1 MPLPRFGPHFR
12 RRLAALALL
21 LGLLLATF
29 MIVRES
35 SLVEVREVE
44 VTGAS
49 GREADRVRAAL
60 EGAAR
65 DMTTLHVDLEALRTA
80 VAPYP
85 SVKDVSV
92 STDFPHAMRIEVIQH
107 VPVAVVGVDGRDVP
121 VAADGTL
128 LRRSSAKGLPVVP
141 MRTPPAG
148 DRIGAGV
155 TARIVAA
162 LGAAPAALLQ
172 RIENVY
178 LGGRG
183 LTLRLDSGTVVYF
196 GSTGRVAAKWAAT
209 ARVLADPS
217 SRGATYLDVRL
228 PERPAAGGLEQVAA
242 QRKQTVDAG
251 GTAPSATAPQPAPV
265 VPTTPSMGP

>member
-1 MPLPRFGPHFR
+1 M
-12 RRLAALALL
+12 ALAFF

-35 SLVEVREVE
+35 SLVAVRDVEVR
-44 VTGAS
+44 GAS

-65 DMTTLHVDLEALRTA
+65 DMTTLHVDIEALRTA
-80 VAPYP
+80 VAPFP
-85 SVKDVSV
+85 SVKDVAV
-92 STDFPHAMRIEVIQH
+92 TTDFPHGMRIEVLQH
-107 VPVAVVGVDGRDVP
+107 VPVARVGVDGRDVP

-128 LRRSSAKGLPVVP
+128 LRRTSAKGLPVVP

-148 DRIGAGV
+148 ERIESGV
-155 TARIVAA
+155 TARVVAT
-162 LGAAPAALLQ
+162 LGAAPAALRE

-178 LGGRG
+178 VGGRG
-183 LTLRLDSGTVVYF
+183 LTMRLDSGTVIYF
-196 GSTGRVAAKWAAT
+196 GTTERAVAKWAAT

-217 SRGATYLDVRL
+217 SKGATYLDVRL

-242 QRKQTVDAG
+242 QRKQTVDSG
-251 GTAPSATAPQPAPV
+251 GTAPSATTPGATPA
-265 VPTTPSMGP
+265 TPSATPAGP